1 LDTPPAR
8 SPSSPGSACEGPFQS
23 SSAIIPVLAGL
34 PDGAIFFGVAFI
46 VVLISLILQGWTVA
60 TAAHMFDLD
69 VPPLKQTSRLDI
81 DLPGVLG
88 DENTVARPQSGSALS
103 SRFER
108 RRSAAAPA
116 YSGMG

>member
-1 LDTPPAR
+1 
-8 SPSSPGSACEGPFQS
+8 
-23 SSAIIPVLAGL
+23 
-34 PDGAIFFGVAFI
+34 
-46 VVLISLILQGWTVA
+46 
-60 TAAHMFDLD
+60 MFDLD

-108 RRSAAAPA
+108 CRSAAAPA